1 MGEACRVQRL
11 VFTFLY
17 CPVTTQYDSII
28 LSFSCHVF
36 YSFLPRFAGGFFI
49 ALMYYCSVH
58 YVQRVAFNFVYY
70 FAIFFTRLSLHI
82 YITVVIYYM

>member
-1 MGEACRVQRL
+1 M
-11 VFTFLY
+11 
-17 CPVTTQYDSII
+17 TTQYDSII
-28 LSFSCHVF
+28 VSFSCHVF

-58 YVQRVAFNFVYY
+58 NAQKDVFNFVYY
-70 FAIFFTRLSLHI
+70 FAILFARLSLHI